1 MERTVPYTAS
11 EEVELYLRTYYSLL
25 RTTDAIQIRTLE
37 EVHSGMGS
45 LLHSRA
51 RGESPDMSAFI
62 YALLRLPDC
71 ASRVEEIVLGQS
83 LSVFQQ
89 AGLGDVTQWEPAPAM
104 VRRRRC
110 FYNKEE
116 KLMACIIASRSDID
130 DIIPLLTAY
139 QIEWNKLH
147 RLLQHVPE
155 EVRQANLG
163 GSSPAAWRARQE
175 LAEALKMSVE
185 DLERWHSVWDADFSA
200 RLQEIRE
207 APRRLRVRLLSGSLI
222 EYNRATDAWWSN
234 IAKAAPD
241 LLSHPI
247 YFISS
252 NTHSLANILSGFALQ
267 NKEELQAFLKQD
279 GHEQLLEEWSQI
291 QAQEIPSSEENFLY
305 YILKKYLQSQ
315 AGPQAYARRNEHEA
329 DCGIV
334 RVNSEHFFD
343 VDAQV
348 FSLSQLNP
356 DWLDPRIAVGDED
369 LSFLRDSDALILNI
383 DYPLGLSAYN
393 ILMEVAE
400 HVGKILGV
408 YILGKAATLNGVIGD
423 VMIPYVVHDEHS
435 RNTYLCPTAFS
446 AADVTPHLNYGTV
459 LDNQKAVTVRGTF
472 LQNQTYMDVFYREG
486 YTDIEMEAGPYLSAV
501 YEMFRPKRHPVD
513 EIVTLDKIPF
523 DLGILHYASDTPMH
537 KGHNLGAGTLSYY
550 GMDPTYATVLA
561 TMRRIIILE
570 RKRVGEG

>member
-45 LLHSRA
+45 LLHAKA
-51 RGESPDMSAFI
+51 RGEAPDMAAFV

-71 ASRVEEIVLGQS
+71 VRHAEEIVLGQS

-89 AGLGDVTQWEPAPAM
+89 TGVGDVTQWESVAGRA
-104 VRRRRC
+104 RRRRC
-110 FYNKEE
+110 FYNEE
-116 KLMACIIASRSDID
+116 KKLMACIIASRSDID

-147 RLLQHVPE
+147 RLLQRVPD
-155 EVRQANLG
+155 EVWHASLHG
-163 GSSPAAWRARQE
+163 DSSKAWKSYQK
-175 LAEALKMSVE
+175 LAEILNISVE
-185 DLERWHSVWDADFSA
+185 DLERWHTIWGQEFAT
-200 RLQEIRE
+200 RLQEVKE
-207 APRRLRVRLLSGSLI
+207 HQQHFRVRLLSGSLV
-222 EYNRATDAWWSN
+222 EYNRATNAWWSN
-234 IAKAAPD
+234 IAKAVPD
-241 LLSHPI
+241 LLSRPI

-252 NTHSLANILSGFALQ
+252 NTHSLTNLLSGFALQ
-267 NKEELQAFLKQD
+267 NKDEIHAFLRQD
-279 GHEQLLEEWSQI
+279 GHKQLMEEWRQI
-291 QAQEIPSSEENFLY
+291 QERQIPSSEENFLY
-305 YILKKYLQSQ
+305 YALKKYLQ
-315 AGPQAYARRNEHEA
+315 GPDGKEAHIRRDEHEA
-329 DCGIV
+329 ACGIV
-334 RVNSEHFFD
+334 RVDSEHFFD

-348 FSLSQLNP
+348 FPLSQLNP
-356 DWLDPRIAVGDED
+356 DWFDPRVAGNDQD

-408 YILGKAATLNGVIGD
+408 YIMGKAATLNGVIGD

-435 RNTYLCPTAFS
+435 RNTYLCPSAFS

-472 LQNQTYMDVFYREG
+472 LQNRSYMDVFYREG

-513 EIVTLDKIPF
+513 EIITLDRIPF
-523 DLGILHYASDTPMH
+523 DLGLLHYASDTPMH
-537 KGHNLGAGTLSYY
+537 KGNNLGAGTLSYY
-550 GMDPTYATVLA
+550 GMDPTYATSLA
-561 TMRRIIILE
+561 IMRRIITLE
-570 RKRVGEG
+570 KERIRS

>member
-1 MERTVPYTAS
+1 
-11 EEVELYLRTYYSLL
+11 
-25 RTTDAIQIRTLE
+25 
-37 EVHSGMGS
+37 
-45 LLHSRA
+45 
-51 RGESPDMSAFI
+51 MSAFV

-71 ASRVEEIVLGQS
+71 VRYVEEVVLGQS
-83 LSVFQQ
+83 LSVFEQ
-89 AGLGDVTQWEPAPAM
+89 AGLGDVTQWEKVSARA
-104 VRRRRC
+104 RRRRC
-110 FYNKEE
+110 FYNKEK

-139 QIEWNKLH
+139 QIEWNKIH
-147 RLLQHVPE
+147 NLLRHAPI
-155 EVRQANLG
+155 EVRRANLG
-163 GSSPAAWRARQE
+163 GSSSMTWRAHQE
-175 LAEALKMSVE
+175 LAEALNMSLE
-185 DLERWHSVWDADFSA
+185 DLERWHSVWGGDLSKDSDFVA
-200 RLQEIRE
+200 RLQKVRE
-207 APRRLRVRLLSGSLI
+207 APRRFRVRLLSGSLI

-234 IAKAAPD
+234 IAQAVPD

-267 NKEELQAFLKQD
+267 NKEELQAFLEQD
-279 GHEQLLEEWSQI
+279 GHEQLLEEWHQI

-305 YILKKYLQSQ
+305 YAFKKYLQSPK
-315 AGPQAYARRNEHEA
+315 GPEVFARRNEHEA
-329 DCGIV
+329 ACGIA

-343 VDAQV
+343 VDAQI
-348 FSLSQLNP
+348 FPLSQLNP
-356 DWLDPRIAVGDED
+356 AWLDPRIAVGDED
-369 LSFLRDSDALILNI
+369 LSFLRKSDALILNI

-393 ILMEVAE
+393 ILTEVAE

-408 YILGKAATLNGVIGD
+408 YVLGKAATLNGVIGD

-472 LQNQTYMDVFYREG
+472 LQNRSYMDVFYREG

-501 YEMFRPKRHPVD
+501 YEMFRPKRHPID
-513 EIVTLDKIPF
+513 EIVPLNNIPF
-523 DLGILHYASDTPMH
+523 DLGLLHYASDTPMH

-550 GMDPTYATVLA
+550 GMDPTYATSLA
-561 TMRRIIILE
+561 IIRRIITLE
-570 RKRVGEG
+570 RKRTQE